1 MLVGYDIGGGGL
13 RLFDGEHLRVSDD
26 GDFELWLLSEAPVVG
41 RFRGHLVAA
50 STAELARLAGQIL
63 PAPDALLPPGGRAE
77 RWVAGAASIVVAAG
91 RTPDGAWGDL
101 VTAARGLTDAMT
113 AHPVAALAL
122 SVADDWRSATLR
134 SVGPERV
141 PVAADPLTVE
151 VAAWSGYYDPVGTW
165 DAPPGSAPVPG
176 DGAGA
181 PGWSM
186 KIPLA
191 HDFAPG
197 RGRVLHVKVGLTVL
211 ADGARARLVATVAPP
226 MADPEA

>member
-41 RFRGHLVAA
+41 RFRGHLAAA
-50 STAELARLAGQIL
+50 STAELARLAGQVL

-101 VTAARGLTDAMT
+101 VTAARGLMDAMT

-134 SVGPERV
+134 SVGPERI

-176 DGAGA
+176 DGGA

-197 RGRVLHVKVGLTVL
+197 PGRVLHVKVGLTVL